1 MCQIDPLHAKFKGA
15 KVNIWKSRL
24 TKGSI
29 GYCETP
35 AVTRLTKESANFRG
49 FRSLFRLKNV
59 IVLLPPDY
67 KSKIFRL
74 YVEVK
79 VIPVNNNLV
88 LANKYFVLLTCDIL
102 RSFDLIFRDWGK
114 TLGRVL
120 YNACSYLRVTAKF
133 EKNNKFR
140 VFWCIIY

>member
-1 MCQIDPLHAKFKGA
+1 MKVTLNKRLYQILRDTRCDPTDLR
-15 KVNIWKSRL
+15 I
-24 TKGSI
+24 
-29 GYCETP
+29 CEFW
-35 AVTRLTKESANFRG
+35 RISL
-49 FRSLFRLKNV
+49 SLFRLKNV

-79 VIPVNNNLV
+79 IMPVNNNLV

-102 RSFDLIFRDWGK
+102 RSFDFIFRDWGK
-114 TLGRVL
+114 TLSRVL
-120 YNACSYLRVTAKF
+120 YNACACSYLRVTAKF

-140 VFWCIIY
+140 VF